1 MRIWT
6 GTRAEFE
13 ARRFWVVDHDAME
26 IDGRMMVKVW
36 NLKMPLK
43 SDGKPWQTLREITGV
58 LLVWSSEMI
67 P

>member
-1 MRIWT
+1 
-6 GTRAEFE
+6 
-13 ARRFWVVDHDAME
+13 ME